1 MATQRVFDQ
10 PMPSPD
16 EIRAAIRRAHHER
29 SQAVSRMLVALFS
42 RRNMS
47 VVEPEHTAGLGAA
60 TCR

>member
-1 MATQRVFDQ
+1 
-10 PMPSPD
+10 
-16 EIRAAIRRAHHER
+16 
-29 SQAVSRMLVALFS
+29 MLVALFS